1 MKTIGLIGGGRIT
14 RIILQGFK
22 NAQIPMNK
30 FYVYDTNASVLGALK
45 TQFPAIA
52 ISSSDAK
59 EAASAELVFIALHPP
74 MVVETLQKI
83 GNHIRN
89 NAIVVSLAPKI
100 TLEKLEALIPQ
111 TKSIARMN
119 PNAGSYVN
127 HGLNPVCFAK
137 QFEPDKKTE
146 FTNLMKLLGEMP
158 EIHENLIEAYAV
170 ISAMGHTYFWF
181 QLQQMYD
188 LGVSFGLSPKEAS
201 EALISMMEG
210 TIKTQFQA
218 GLSYEQVIDLV
229 PVKPMA
235 EHEETIREMLK
246 TKLDGIYQK
255 IKP

>member
-1 MKTIGLIGGGRIT
+1 MKTIGFIGGGRIT
-14 RIILQGFK
+14 RIMLQGFQ
-22 NAQIPMNK
+22 NAQIPMSK
-30 FYVYDTNASVLGALK
+30 FYVHDTNASVLEALK
-45 TQFPAIA
+45 AQFPAIFT
-52 ISSSDAK
+52 STSDAK

-74 MVVETLQKI
+74 IVVEAIQKI
-83 GNHIRN
+83 GNFVSG
-89 NAIVVSLAPKI
+89 NAILVSLAPKI

-111 TKSIARMN
+111 TKNIARMN

-137 QFEPDKKTE
+137 KFESDKKIE
-146 FTNLMKLLGEMP
+146 FTNLMKHLGETP

-188 LGVSFGLSPKEAS
+188 LAVSFGLSSKEAS

-235 EHEETIREMLK
+235 DHEETIREMLK
-246 TKLDGIYQK
+246 TKLEGIYQK